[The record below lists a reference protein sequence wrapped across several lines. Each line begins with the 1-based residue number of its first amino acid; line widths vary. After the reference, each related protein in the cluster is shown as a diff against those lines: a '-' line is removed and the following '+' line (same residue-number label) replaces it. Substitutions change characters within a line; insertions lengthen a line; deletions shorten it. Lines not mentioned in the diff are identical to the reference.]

1 MWRLWTYLFITFLC
15 KDISGLYFPK
25 SMYSFTLPPG
35 APHNTVIGRVYVLN
49 NVTSHCDDNGIAF
62 TMYWTQEYKGEVS
75 RLVGID
81 HVSGKVKVIGFSEEA
96 ESGEH
101 TMDLSVNASCTD
113 SLGQLEVAF
122 VPVKVHVPIDSRGG
136 STHVG
141 SDSNQRFEKLCW
153 EERDPTFMVQEDAT
167 PVTFGALRY
176 PPDIGEDISMIYSLD
191 DAASGTQYFTM
202 NSVTSEMNLT
212 QPLDREQ
219 NDAVSMNV
227 TCTVKSGSQEIGKTS
242 TTVTVNVIG
251 VNDNPLIFS
260 EDSSQLREINITEDT
275 QRVREMLQDVD
286 RGQPGQYDVT
296 VVNDTQRL
304 VNTTNLVQNSVQGNY
319 LLLSVAANV
328 REDMESPYS
337 VDIHIRDKGFQPQL
351 STAANSSDTAIVRL
365 HYRRHAPYVKMELNR
380 NAAKYYRLGTLSTR
394 PELGNAKINHYSIS
408 NAINSPVP
416 VAVTPGKGIVYVVDD
431 RLLQKFQHRVFTV
444 DVNARTEGG
453 DLLVKTIQVSIKGD
467 VGRELGTCDEGCSQ
481 YMNMSSCENS
491 CGLGTAD
498 RRCRWRPGYT
508 NMSRLYS
515 TCTFLWRTC
524 PDRVCDELEQLNAYL
539 CPQDCT
545 NESIIGETR
554 PTTGRGIGMAKGPCW
569 CDGRPVK
576 CHCMGDLRLGV
587 THTERVTHVAGT
599 VAEQRAD
606 DTDSC
611 GNMCKASVA
620 ASVVCVV
627 AVVVVSLVIWLVWRR
642 RRSRRSQVLKHVG
655 SIVSMTALPS
665 DYLEDREPRTSYHTN
680 PSPQWSPKVTTVPPV
695 SNDLRVDK
703 WEFPREHLHLEQTL
717 GEGEFGQ
724 VVQAMAWAIYGDDK
738 YATVAVKMLKT
749 DATGAEYQDL
759 WSELNL
765 LKEVNHPNV
774 IRLLGACTQNGPFY
788 VIVEY
793 CKHGCLKSYLRSARF
808 KDRKSWDEKQ
818 KSVNAETVRNETT
831 VVLAIRDLLSF
842 SWQIAKGM
850 EYLSNMKFVH
860 RDLAARNVLV
870 GDGRVLKISDFGLSR
885 DVYEADAYLKMTKG
899 RIPVKW
905 MAPESLYA
913 QIYTTKSDIWSFGV
927 LLWEM
932 ITLGAS
938 PYPGIAPE
946 RLFSL
951 LRTGYRMDRPE
962 DCPEEVYAI
971 MQKCW
976 KSEPEERPT
985 FHKLADIL
993 DTMLQQREGY
1003 LDLTDDTAYMED
1015 RLNYLDSTD
1024 WRGEW
1029 SDYEEGYG
1037 SITVL
1042 RQTGDNYLTAMS
1054 CGEGETDAGEEGKLL
1069 PPSPKGKDIL
1079 KHLDNKKMSN
1089 TNREE
1094 DIWLLK
1100 NSKADFN
1107 KGKSWRD
1114 NAYEIHCV

>member
-1 MWRLWTYLFITFLC
+1 MCRLWTYLFITFLC
-15 KDISGLYFPK
+15 KGIWGLYFPQR
-25 SMYSFTLPPG
+25 MYRFTLPPG
-35 APHNTVIGRVYVLN
+35 APHNTIIGRVFVLN
-49 NVTSHCDDNGIAF
+49 NVTSYCDEHSIKYV
-62 TMYWTQEYKGEVS
+62 MYWAHDYTGEVS
-75 RLVGID
+75 RLVDID
-81 HVSGKVKVIGFSEEA
+81 HVSGEVKVIGVSEETRSK
-96 ESGEH
+96 EN
-101 TMDLSVNASCTD
+101 TMDLRVNASCID
-113 SLGQLEVAF
+113 RLGQQEVAS
-122 VPVKVHVPIDSRGG
+122 VQVQIHVSSDGSID
-136 STHVG
+136 VA
-141 SDSNQRFEKLCW
+141 SDPGQRFEKLCW
-153 EERDPTFMVQEDAT
+153 EEKDPEFMVQEGLASAT
-167 PVTFGALRY
+167 FAALRFL
-176 PPDIGEDISMIYSLD
+176 PDIGRDIAIIYTLD
-191 DAASGTQYFTM
+191 DASPAPPYFTI
-202 NSVTSEMNLT
+202 NNVTSEMSLK
-212 QPLDREQ
+212 QPLDREE
-219 NDAVSMNV
+219 NEAVSTNV

-251 VNDNPLIFS
+251 VNDNPLLFIT
-260 EDSSQLREINITEDT
+260 DSSQLTVKDITDDT
-275 QRVREMLQDVD
+275 KSISEMLQEGDK
-286 RGQPGQYDVT
+286 GQPEQYDVT

-304 VNTTNLVQNSVQGNY
+304 VGTVKLDVHNTPSGRF
-319 LLLSVAANV
+319 LLITVVPNITKDV
-328 REDMESPYS
+328 ESPYS
-337 VDIHIRDKGFQPQL
+337 VDIHVRDRGFQPQL
-351 STAANSSDTAIVRL
+351 SSTANSSDTAIVRL
-365 HYRRHAPYVKMELNR
+365 NYKRHVPYVKMRLNR
-380 NAAKYYRLGTLSTR
+380 NAAKYYRLGTLSAL
-394 PELGNAKINHYSIS
+394 PELRNASINHYSIH
-408 NAINSPVP
+408 NAINSSVP
-416 VAVTPGKGIVYVVDD
+416 LAVTPRKGIVYVVDD
-431 RLLQKFQHRVFTV
+431 RSLQKFHANVFTV
-444 DVNARTEGG
+444 DVHARTDGG
-453 DLLVKTIQVSIKGD
+453 EIIVKTIQVSLHGD

-481 YMNMSSCENS
+481 YMNMSSCENN

-515 TCTFLWRTC
+515 TCTFFWRTC

-545 NESIIGETR
+545 KESIIGETR

-576 CHCMGDLRLGV
+576 CHCMGGPATRRHPHREGHSRCWYSCRATSRRHRILRQYVQGICCFIRRLCSGS
-587 THTERVTHVAGT
+587 HCRQCCHLAGLAST
-599 VAEQRAD
+599 
-606 DTDSC
+606 SC
-611 GNMCKASVA
+611 
-620 ASVVCVV
+620 
-627 AVVVVSLVIWLVWRR
+627 
-642 RRSRRSQVLKHVG
+642 RRSQVLKHVG

-680 PSPQWSPKVTTVPPV
+680 PSPQWSPKVNTVPPV
-695 SNDLRVDK
+695 NNDIRVNK
-703 WEFPREHLHLEQTL
+703 WEFPREHLHLQQTL

-724 VVQAMAWAIYGDDK
+724 VVQAIAWAIYGDDK

-749 DATGAEYQDL
+749 DATVAEYQDL

-793 CKHGCLKSYLRSARF
+793 CKHGCLKSYLRSSRF
-808 KDRKSWDEKQ
+808 KDRKSWDANQNSGNSEP
-818 KSVNAETVRNETT
+818 SRNEQAI
-831 VVLAIRDLLSF
+831 VLVIRDLLSF

-870 GDGRVLKISDFGLSR
+870 GEGRVLKISDFGLSR

-913 QIYTTKSDIWSFGV
+913 QIYTTKSDIWSFGI

-932 ITLGAS
+932 TTLGAN

-951 LRTGYRMDRPE
+951 LRSGYRMDRPD

-976 KSEPEERPT
+976 KAEPEDRPT

-1069 PPSPKGKDIL
+1069 PPSPKDKDIL
-1079 KHLDNKKMSN
+1079 KHVDNKNVSN

-1100 NSKADFN
+1100 NSKPDVN
-1107 KGKSWRD
+1107 KGKRWRD

>member
-1 MWRLWTYLFITFLC
+1 MYRLWSYLFITFLC
-15 KDISGLYFPK
+15 EDISGLYFPQR
-25 SMYSFTLPPG
+25 MYRFTLPPG
-35 APHNTVIGRVYVLN
+35 APHDTVIGRVFVLN
-49 NVTSHCDDNGIAF
+49 NVTSYCDEHSIKYI
-62 TMYWTQEYKGEVS
+62 MYWAHDYKGEVS
-75 RLVGID
+75 RLVDID
-81 HVSGKVKVIGFSEEA
+81 QVSGEVKVIGVSEDA
-96 ESGEH
+96 RKN
-101 TMDLSVNASCTD
+101 TMSLRVNASCID
-113 SLGQLEVAF
+113 SLGEQEVAS
-122 VPVKVHVPIDSRGG
+122 VQVQIHMSTDG
-136 STHVG
+136 SVDRA
-141 SDSNQRFEKLCW
+141 SDPGERFEKLCW
-153 EERDPTFMVQEDAT
+153 EEKDPEYMVQEGLSSM
-167 PVTFGALRY
+167 TFAALRFL
-176 PPDIGEDISMIYSLD
+176 PDIGGDIAIIYSLD
-191 DAASGTQYFTM
+191 NASSAPPYLTI
-202 NSVTSEMNLT
+202 NNVTSEMSLT
-212 QPLDREQ
+212 RPLDREK
-219 NDAVSMNV
+219 NDTISLNV
-227 TCTVKSGSQEIGKTS
+227 TCTVKSGSQEIGQTS
-242 TTVTVNVIG
+242 TTVTVNVLG
-251 VNDNPLIFS
+251 VNDNPLVFIK
-260 EDSSQLREINITEDT
+260 DNSQLCERDVTDDT
-275 QRVREMLQDVD
+275 KRISEMLQEGDK
-286 RGQPGQYDVT
+286 GQTEQYDVT

-304 VNTTNLVQNSVQGNY
+304 VGTTKLTVHDTPSGRFLVIEVKPNITKAV
-319 LLLSVAANV
+319 
-328 REDMESPYS
+328 ESPYS
-337 VDIHIRDKGFQPQL
+337 VDIHVRDRGFQPQL
-351 STAANSSDTAIVRL
+351 SNTANSSDTAIIRL
-365 HYRRHAPYVKMELNR
+365 NYKRHVPYIKMDLKR
-380 NAAKYYRLGTLSTR
+380 SAAKYYRLGTLSAL
-394 PELGNAKINHYSIS
+394 PELCNASINHYSIH
-408 NAINSPVP
+408 NSSTPL
-416 VAVTPGKGIVYVVDD
+416 AVTPKKGIVYVLDESS
-431 RLLQKFQHRVFTV
+431 LQKFHRNVFTV
-444 DVNARTEGG
+444 DVHARTDSGEII
-453 DLLVKTIQVSIKGD
+453 VKTIQVSLRGD
-467 VGRELGTCDEGCSQ
+467 VGRQLGTCDEGCSQ
-481 YMNMSSCENS
+481 YMNMSLCESN
-491 CGLGTAD
+491 CGLGTTD
-498 RRCRWRPGYT
+498 RRCRWRPGLT
-508 NMSRLYS
+508 NMSLKYS
-515 TCTFLWRTC
+515 TCTFFWGTC
-524 PDRVCDELEQLNAYL
+524 PDRVCDELELLNAYL

-545 NESIIGETR
+545 KESIIGETR

-569 CDGRPVK
+569 CDGSPVK
-576 CHCMGDLRLGV
+576 CHCMGDLRMGV

-620 ASVVCVV
+620 SSVVCVV
-627 AVVVVSLVIWLVWRR
+627 AVIVVSVVIGLVWRR
-642 RRSRRSQVLKHVG
+642 RRCRRSQVLKHVG

-695 SNDLRVDK
+695 SNDVRVDK
-703 WEFPREHLHLEQTL
+703 WEFPREHLHLQQTL

-749 DATGAEYQDL
+749 DATVAEYQDL

-793 CKHGCLKSYLRSARF
+793 CKHGCLKNYLRSARF
-808 KDRKSWDEKQ
+808 KDRKSWDENQ
-818 KSVNAETVRNETT
+818 NSGNSEPSRNEQ
-831 VVLAIRDLLSF
+831 AIELVMRDLLSF

-870 GDGRVLKISDFGLSR
+870 GEGRVLKISDFGLSR

-913 QIYTTKSDIWSFGV
+913 QIYTTKSDIWSFGI

-932 ITLGAS
+932 TTLGAN

-951 LRTGYRMDRPE
+951 LRSGYRMDRPE
-962 DCPEEVYAI
+962 DCPEELYAI

-976 KSEPEERPT
+976 KAEPEDRPT

-1024 WRGEW
+1024 WRGDW

-1054 CGEGETDAGEEGKLL
+1054 IGEGEADAGEEGKLL

-1079 KHLDNKKMSN
+1079 KHLENKKVSN

-1100 NSKADFN
+1100 NSKADSN
-1107 KGKSWRD
+1107 KGKRWRD